1 MSLSFLDTTLSRA
14 LNAGLDVSALNQRLI
29 ADNIANVDTPG
40 YKGLRLNFDDYFKH
54 ARAEMS
60 GETYNA
66 VDPWRF
72 IFRDDTT
79 TMRLDGNN
87 IDPEREMVELTQNA
101 LNYAALTELVNRR
114 GNYLRMVITEGKG

>member
-1 MSLSFLDTTLSRA
+1 MSISILDTPLNRA
-14 LNAGLDVSALNQRLI
+14 LKTGLDVAAVNQRLI

-40 YKGLRLNFDDYFKH
+40 YKGLRLNFDDYFKQVKSSL
-54 ARAEMS
+54 A
-60 GETYNA
+60 GEKYNA
-66 VDPWRF
+66 VNPYSF

-101 LNYAALTELVNRR
+101 LNYAALTELINRR
-114 GNYLRMVITEGKG
+114 GGYLLMVVTEGRG

>member
-1 MSLSFLDTTLSRA
+1 MSISIVDAPLNRA
-14 LNAGLDVSALNQRLI
+14 LKAGLDVSALNQRLI

-54 ARAEMS
+54 AKSTMS
-60 GETYNA
+60 GDTYNV

-114 GNYLRMVITEGKG
+114 GNYLRMVVTQGRG